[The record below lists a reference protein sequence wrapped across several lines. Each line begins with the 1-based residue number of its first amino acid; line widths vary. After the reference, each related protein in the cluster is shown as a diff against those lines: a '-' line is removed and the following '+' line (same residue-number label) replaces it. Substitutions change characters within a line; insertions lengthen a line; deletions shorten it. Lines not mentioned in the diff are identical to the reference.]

1 MTTLDWGEW
10 ILLTSQKGKRWLVK
24 IEDRPFSCHMGT
36 IQMRDAVGKE
46 EGDCLET
53 GEGSRL
59 FLFRPTLADYIFKMK
74 RQTQIIFPK
83 DLGAIIFYG
92 DIHPGNTVL
101 ETGIGSGALSLALL
115 RAVGD
120 RGRLISVEKRL
131 KFGQLARENITRFCG
146 QRPANHDIIIGDVQ
160 DLPLHIRVDRA
171 LLDLPEPWHA
181 VRHVAP
187 YLKTGG
193 ILVSLSP
200 QVAQVQLT
208 YRELKAHGFTHIH
221 CFELME
227 RGWLVDDRRARP
239 KDRMIG
245 HTGFITVA
253 KKISL
258 QLASIA
264 PKEEANG
271 ALDSD

>member
-10 ILLTSQKGKRWLVK
+10 ILLTSQKGKRWLVR
-24 IEDRPFSCHMGT
+24 IEDAPFSCHMGT
-36 IQMRDAVGKE
+36 IQMRDAVGRE

-53 GEGSRL
+53 GAGSRL

-92 DIHPGNTVL
+92 DICPGNTVL
-101 ETGIGSGALSLALL
+101 ESGVGSGALSLALL
-115 RAVGD
+115 RAVGEH
-120 RGRLISVEKRL
+120 GKLISVEKRL
-131 KFGQLARENITRFCG
+131 KFAQLARDNIARFCG
-146 QRPANHDIIIGDVQ
+146 RRATNHAIIVGDIQ
-160 DLPLHIRVDRA
+160 DLALNTRVDRV

-208 YRELKAHGFTHIH
+208 FKELKAQGFTHIH
-221 CFELME
+221 SFELLE
-227 RGWLVDDRRARP
+227 RAWLVDERRARP

-253 KKISL
+253 KKIPL
-258 QLASIA
+258 ALASLDVT
-264 PKEEANG
+264 EEPEG
-271 ALDSD
+271 LGE

>member
-1 MTTLDWGEW
+1 MTTLNWGEW
-10 ILLTSQKGKRWLVK
+10 VLLTSQKGKRWLVR
-24 IEDRPFSCHMGT
+24 IEDAPFSCHMGT
-36 IQMRDAVGKE
+36 IHMRDAVGKE

-83 DLGAIIFYG
+83 DLGAMIFYG
-92 DIHPGNTVL
+92 DIRPGNVVL
-101 ETGIGSGALSLALL
+101 ESGVGSGALSLALL
-115 RAVGD
+115 RAVGET
-120 RGRLISVEKRL
+120 GRLISIEKRL
-131 KFGQLARENITRFCG
+131 KFAQLARDNVARFCG
-146 QRPANHDIIIGDVQ
+146 RSPANHHIVVGDIQ
-160 DLPLHIRVDRA
+160 DLALATRVDRA

-187 YLKTGG
+187 FLRTGG
-193 ILVSLSP
+193 ILISLSP

-208 YRELKAHGFTHIH
+208 FKELKTHGFTHIH
-221 CFELME
+221 SFELLE
-227 RGWLVDDRRARP
+227 RVWLVDERRARP

-258 QLASIA
+258 ASELLKV
-264 PKEEANG
+264 KERPTEENG
-271 ALDSD
+271 